1 MNPEAT
7 RRNGTAREKASRL
20 AQVAPAITALLAMVA
35 ICLLAALGH
44 TEQITAVAL
53 FGGSV
58 FAGGAIV
65 NVTVHIR
72 R

>member
-1 MNPEAT
+1 MT
-7 RRNGTAREKASRL
+7 SRL
-20 AQVAPAITALLAMVA
+20 AQVGRVAPALTALLAMVA

-44 TEQITAVAL
+44 PEQITAVAL
-53 FGGSV
+53 FGGAV
-58 FAGGAIV
+58 FAGGTIV

>member
-1 MNPEAT
+1 MT
-7 RRNGTAREKASRL
+7 SRL
-20 AQVAPAITALLAMVA
+20 AQAGRVAPAITALLAMVA
-35 ICLLAALGH
+35 ICILAALGH

-53 FGGSV
+53 FGGAV
-58 FAGGAIV
+58 VAGGAIV

>member
-1 MNPEAT
+1 
-7 RRNGTAREKASRL
+7 
-20 AQVAPAITALLAMVA
+20 MVA
-35 ICLLAALGH
+35 ICLLAAFGH
-44 TEQITAVAL
+44 TEQITAVAW
-53 FGGSV
+53 FGGTV